1 MSKPKKSVARETRRD
16 ERARMRN
23 DSKLLASVDRSLP
36 VAPTPVRRE
45 PVKPL
50 TNGQKR
56 YDAAF
61 KSSDIIFGLG
71 PAGTGKTW
79 FAVQR
84 AAEALKAGEIKK
96 IYVTRPAIE
105 VGEGMGFLPGELEE
119 KFAPYLIPLKE
130 AFVEA
135 LGSGHYEYCL
145 KAGIIE
151 PVPLAFIRG
160 RTLKDAW
167 VIADEMQNATKAE
180 FKAFLTRIGE
190 NAKFVVNGDATQID
204 EKISRTSGLE
214 DAAWRL
220 GNHSQVSVIRFTRDE
235 IVRSGLCQDIVDA
248 YDLPGGP
255 H

>member
-1 MSKPKKSVARETRRD
+1 MPKPKRSVARETRRD
-16 ERARMRN
+16 GRSRARN
-23 DSKLLASVDRSLP
+23 DAKLIASVDRSLP
-36 VAPTPVRRE
+36 AAPQLARRE

-50 TNGQKR
+50 TPGQKR
-56 YDAAF
+56 YDAGF
-61 KSSDIIFGLG
+61 KSSAIIFGLG

-79 FAVQR
+79 FAIQR
-84 AAEALKAGEIKK
+84 AVEAYKAGEIKK

-135 LGSGHYEYCL
+135 MGSGSYEYAL
-145 KAGIIE
+145 KAEIIE

-190 NAKFVVNGDATQID
+190 NAKFVVNGDTSQID
-204 EKISRTSGLE
+204 EKIGAKSGLE
-214 DAAWRL
+214 DAVKRI
-220 GNHSQVSVIRFTRDE
+220 GNHSQVSVVRFTRAE
-235 IVRSGLCQDIVDA
+235 VVRSGLCQDMVEA
-248 YDLPGGP
+248 YEGA
-255 H
+255 

>member
-1 MSKPKKSVARETRRD
+1 MSKTRKPVARQTRRD
-16 ERARMRN
+16 ERDRARN
-23 DSKLLASVDRSLP
+23 DSKLIASIDRSLP
-36 VAPTPVRRE
+36 QAPTLARRE

-50 TNGQKR
+50 TPGQKR
-56 YDAAF
+56 YDAGF
-61 KSSDIIFGLG
+61 KSSAIVFGLG

-79 FAVQR
+79 FAIQR
-84 AAEALKAGEIKK
+84 AVEAYKAGLIKK

-105 VGEGMGFLPGELEE
+105 VGEGMGFLPGELHE

-135 LGSGHYEYCL
+135 MGFGHYEYCL

-167 VIADEMQNATKAE
+167 VLADEMQNATQGE

-190 NAKFVVNGDATQID
+190 NAKFVINGDVSQID
-204 EKISRTSGLE
+204 EKIGSKSGLA
-214 DAAWRL
+214 DAVRRV
-220 GNHSQVSVIRFTRDE
+220 GNHSDVTVVQFVRAEV
-235 IVRSGLCQDIVDA
+235 VRSGLCQDMVEA
-248 YDLPGGP
+248 YED
-255 H
+255 